1 MRFVSSLAMGL
12 AMGAAGLSLAALP
25 ATAVAKENKEK
36 QAKPEFSEKFVPV
49 LQELQ
54 KAEKAKDAAAIKAA
68 IDKGEPL
75 ATSGDDKFWL
85 GYYKYQLSALTND
98 SAMQKAGVTEMLAS
112 GKAPADMAIQLE
124 GVAGQL
130 AIQAGDPA
138 GAVAHLEKATAVP
151 TASADLHYLL
161 GESYVMQAVK
171 VAGGKVTPESQPLFT
186 KALGAF
192 QKAIDAKKAANQPVD
207 PKYYSRGAEIARA
220 INSPD
225 AMKWQM
231 ADIGQGGANAG
242 KSWESL
248 IDSFEGNHPTMTKGE
263 HLDVLRLK
271 SAAGAMLTPNSYV
284 MYVDEATKSGLSGE
298 VKSIIDKGRAAKVLT
313 ATSLADDYTRAS
325 QRAGSERAGLAAE
338 GTAAAKAA
346 NGKPAS
352 ATADA
357 YIGYGDYTKAIPLYE
372 LALQKGGVDAAEV
385 NTRLGISKALSG
397 DTAGAKEAF
406 AKVTT
411 GTRGDIAKLWVQYL
425 DIKAGGAAGGTPA
438 S

>member
-1 MRFVSSLAMGL
+1 MRFVSSLALGL
-12 AMGAAGLSLAALP
+12 AMGAAGMSVAVLP
-25 ATAVAKENKEK
+25 VSAVAKESKAKE
-36 QAKPEFSEKFVPV
+36 AKPEFSEKFIPV

-85 GYYKYQLSALTND
+85 SYYKYQLSAITND
-98 SAMQKAGVTEMLAS
+98 TALQKAGVTGMLAS

-124 GVAGQL
+124 GAAGQFAL
-130 AIQAGDPA
+130 QAGDIP
-138 GAVAHLEKATAVP
+138 GAISHLEKATSVP
-151 TASADLHYLL
+151 TASPDLHYLL
-161 GESYVMQAVK
+161 GESYVAQAVK
-171 VAGGKVTPESQPLFT
+171 TAGGKVTPETQPLFV
-186 KALGAF
+186 KALGSF

-207 PKYYSRGAEIARA
+207 PKYYARGAEIARA

-225 AMKWQM
+225 ALKWQM

-242 KSWESL
+242 KSWEAL

-263 HLDVLRLK
+263 RLDLFRLK

-298 VKSIIDKGRAAKVLT
+298 VKSIIDKGRAAKVLN
-313 ATSLADDYTRAS
+313 ASSLADDYSRAS

-346 NGKPAS
+346 NGKAAS

-357 YIGYGDYTKAIPLYE
+357 YIGYGDYAKAIPLYE

-385 NTRLGISKALSG
+385 NTRLGMAKAMSG
-397 DTAGAKEAF
+397 DTAGANAAF
-406 AKVTT
+406 AKVTA
-411 GTRGDIAKLWVQYL
+411 GNRGEIAKLWVQYL
-425 DIKAGGAAGGTPA
+425 GTKGGAAAATPA